1 MENNPKISIIVPIY
15 NAEKFIDRCMASIEA
30 QTFRDYEII
39 LVNDGS
45 TDNSAALCQKY
56 REQNSRVTYIEKE
69 NGGAGSARNAGMEA
83 ARGKYLAFPD
93 IDDWFEPEM
102 YDELYRLAEKGDY
115 DMVFSGVNYY
125 KQTPDGGVEYSRTQ
139 NIDAVRFTDRDTC
152 RENIM
157 TFFPTTTIFDV
168 PWNKLYKRSVVTEN
182 RIRFTDI
189 RRCQDA
195 TFNIDFFNCINSA
208 ASVDKAYYNYM
219 ENTVDDVRRKFPVD
233 YIDIVT
239 FYYPHLI
246 GILTDWGV
254 YRDRIK
260 LHYDS
265 TFVLSVYSTADR
277 YDNPRWG
284 LTKEQQREYIA
295 DCMSREEVTSFLPT
309 AQVREDVLPV
319 LRIVRD
325 RDVKELMRLHN
336 KEKRREAIRNNK
348 LLIGV
353 YRKLKGQ

>member
-125 KQTPDGGVEYSRTQ
+125 K
-139 NIDAVRFTDRDTC
+139 
-152 RENIM
+152 
-157 TFFPTTTIFDV
+157 
-168 PWNKLYKRSVVTEN
+168 
-182 RIRFTDI
+182 
-189 RRCQDA
+189 
-195 TFNIDFFNCINSA
+195 
-208 ASVDKAYYNYM
+208 
-219 ENTVDDVRRKFPVD
+219 
-233 YIDIVT
+233 
-239 FYYPHLI
+239 
-246 GILTDWGV
+246 
-254 YRDRIK
+254 
-260 LHYDS
+260 
-265 TFVLSVYSTADR
+265 
-277 YDNPRWG
+277 
-284 LTKEQQREYIA
+284 
-295 DCMSREEVTSFLPT
+295 
-309 AQVREDVLPV
+309 
-319 LRIVRD
+319 
-325 RDVKELMRLHN
+325 
-336 KEKRREAIRNNK
+336 
-348 LLIGV
+348 
-353 YRKLKGQ
+353 